1 MQQSEAAKHCP
12 LVHTMSQFEGKKFKN
27 SKTSLLKKLEPSLG
41 SPPPHHLIK
50 YQIHKKLHIRIPD
63 VTVG

>member
-12 LVHTMSQFEGKKFKN
+12 LVHTMSPFEGKKFQN

-41 SPPPHHLIK
+41 SPPSTYNPITNTEK
-50 YQIHKKLHIRIPD
+50 IANQNSRCN
-63 VTVG
+63 VG

>member
-41 SPPPHHLIK
+41 SPPLNI
-50 YQIHKKLHIRIPD
+50 
-63 VTVG
+63 